1 LDPDPYRYGFILA
14 TIQSGQ
20 VNVIIIGII
29 IIIILLICSGMVS
42 ASEVG
47 FFSLSPADKKKIKT
61 NKSKKAIYT
70 QKLIDNPELLLATI
84 LVANNFINIAIV
96 VISTYLTAFFFSE
109 DTNQVLYI
117 LVQTVGVTFIILLVG
132 EMMPKI
138 YATKFPVKI
147 VKIMA
152 YPLFI
157 LSKILYPLSY
167 LLIKSTNTVN
177 KRLKKKHST
186 DISIEELS
194 HAIELASDDL
204 KDDKDILEG
213 IVNSSLLDVKE
224 IMTSRIDV
232 FALEYDTKFTKVLG
246 QIVESGFSRI
256 PIYVKNLD
264 NIKGIL
270 YIKDILPYINHPD
283 KENFKWQQLIRSP
296 FIVPENKKIN
306 ELLSDFQTKKLHIAI
321 IVDEY
326 GGVSGLITLEDVL
339 EEIVG
344 EIHDESD
351 EDEHNYVKL
360 DDNTYE
366 FDAKT
371 SIIDFCKTVGKEY
384 NLLHDYKGEFDSL
397 AGLLLEINGD
407 IPEKDQKITVG
418 DFDFTVTSANDR
430 RIKKIKVKINEK

>member
-1 LDPDPYRYGFILA
+1 
-14 TIQSGQ
+14 
-20 VNVIIIGII
+20 
-29 IIIILLICSGMVS
+29 MVS